1 MNRKNRNKQ
10 IVSSFVGF
18 LVSAAILSMLMPQ
31 KGFSETENRYLK
43 KRPSFTMKGLLDG
56 SFGTDYETYL
66 SDQFPGRDA
75 WIGMKVMAERA
86 RGRRDVNGVYFGK
99 DDYLIEKFN
108 SEDIEG
114 EQLEQNL
121 ERLSSFVLYAKDI
134 LGEDRVRVMLVPSAS
149 QILTNQLPFL
159 ASPYDQS
166 QVTKRLGEL
175 LEDNMSAMETRGL
188 GGAEEE
194 ETADAGMQG
203 LGEAEDEENADAGM
217 PGLAE
222 SEDKESADR
231 GGQGLAVPVKSES
244 ADTRRQRMVVPV
256 EAMLAVHRQEDIY
269 YKTDHHWTALGAYY
283 GYRAWAESVGVIPWE
298 PEAFSI
304 QTVSDEFLGT
314 VYSKVNLPQKPD
326 SIRLYLPKT
335 EPEYQVFYDGAAEAE
350 PMYSYEA
357 LEGKDKYAVYMDGN
371 HGLTKIQNP
380 DVEER
385 GKGRT
390 LLIIKDSFAH
400 SFAPFVVNHF
410 EETYMVDLRYFNLSL
425 RSFMEE
431 NGMTDVLILYQ
442 IPGFSREKTVGK
454 LAR

>member
-222 SEDKESADR
+222 SEDKESDDT
-231 GGQGLAVPVKSES
+231 GVQGLAVPVKSES

-256 EAMLAVHRQEDIY
+256 EAMLAAHRQEDIY

-385 GKGRT
+385 GKGRK

>member
-166 QVTKRLGEL
+166 QVTKMLGEL

-203 LGEAEDEENADAGM
+203 LGEAE
-217 PGLAE
+217 
-222 SEDKESADR
+222 SEDKESADT
-231 GGQGLAVPVKSES
+231 GVQGLAVPVKSES

-256 EAMLAVHRQEDIY
+256 EAMLAAHRQEDIY

>member
-99 DDYLIEKFN
+99 DDYLIEKFD

-121 ERLSSFVLYAKDI
+121 ERLSSFALYAKDI

-188 GGAEEE
+188 GGAEDEE
-194 ETADAGMQG
+194 IADAGM
-203 LGEAEDEENADAGM
+203 
-217 PGLAE
+217 
-222 SEDKESADR
+222 
-231 GGQGLAVPVKSES
+231 
-244 ADTRRQRMVVPV
+244 QRMVVPV
-256 EAMLAVHRQEDIY
+256 EAMLAAHRPEDIY

-283 GYRAWAESVGVIPWE
+283 GYRAWAESVEVIPWE

-380 DVEER
+380 NVEKG
-385 GKGRT
+385 GKGRK

-425 RSFMEE
+425 RNFMEE
-431 NGMTDVLILYQ
+431 NGMTDVLVLYQ
-442 IPGFSREKTVGK
+442 IPGFSREKTVSK

>member
-99 DDYLIEKFN
+99 DDYLIEKFD

-121 ERLSSFVLYAKDI
+121 ERLSSFALYAKDI

-188 GGAEEE
+188 GGAEDEE
-194 ETADAGMQG
+194 IADAGM
-203 LGEAEDEENADAGM
+203 
-217 PGLAE
+217 
-222 SEDKESADR
+222 
-231 GGQGLAVPVKSES
+231 
-244 ADTRRQRMVVPV
+244 QRMVVPV
-256 EAMLAVHRQEDIY
+256 EAMLTAYRQEDIY

-380 DVEER
+380 NVEKG
-385 GKGRT
+385 GKGRK

-425 RSFMEE
+425 RNFMEE
-431 NGMTDVLILYQ
+431 NGMTDVLVLYQ
-442 IPGFSREKTVGK
+442 IPGFSREKTVSK